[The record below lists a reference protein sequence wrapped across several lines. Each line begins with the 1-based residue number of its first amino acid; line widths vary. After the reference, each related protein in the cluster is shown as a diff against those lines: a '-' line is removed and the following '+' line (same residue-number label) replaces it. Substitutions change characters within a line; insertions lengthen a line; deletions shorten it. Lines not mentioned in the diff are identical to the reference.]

1 MCLFNI
7 PDIPSTPSNLAIS
20 TQGQDF
26 VLSWT
31 PSLIRDGEN
40 VTYAVTVE
48 NRVSGESRT
57 TTALGTP
64 FTFSDSLGER
74 DCQTYEF
81 TLVSMNQV
89 GPSTNG
95 IIGSEEVPTSKCL
108 YGLVLIVKRL

>member
-7 PDIPSTPSNLAIS
+7 PDIPSVPSNLDIS

-31 PSLIRDGEN
+31 PPLIRDGEN
-40 VTYAVTVE
+40 VTYAVTVR
-48 NRVSGESRT
+48 NQDSNESRT
-57 TTALGTP
+57 TTALDTP

-74 DCQTYEF
+74 NCQTYEF

-95 IIGSEEVPTSKCL
+95 IFGSEEVPTGKCL
-108 YGLVLIVKRL
+108 